1 MYAEAAKSEPAA
13 AHFCLACVVCAPV
26 HQHTLCRLKVF
37 LPCLL
42 QMDQRPL
49 AAAEGKML
57 QARKHQPLFF
67 GVFHHSIT
75 VQLTPSGRLSST
87 DTV

>member
-1 MYAEAAKSEPAA
+1 MHAEPAESEPAA

-26 HQHTLCRLKVF
+26 HQHALCRLKVF

-49 AAAEGKML
+49 AAAEGKVL
-57 QARKHQPLFF
+57 KAGEGEKLLLAEVHPIRRQVIPA
-67 GVFHHSIT
+67 
-75 VQLTPSGRLSST
+75 GRAASST
-87 DTV
+87 VTE